1 MAETGRG
8 KAIMVLGATSDAG
21 KSITALAFCRILN
34 DMGYRVMPFKSQNMS
49 LNAMPTPD
57 GHEISMIQTL
67 QCQAARVEPT
77 YRVNPILMK
86 PTSDMRSQVVV
97 EGKVFGVY
105 GVEDYYNDF
114 IPNHSRAILK
124 ENVDWILSHN
134 DIMVMEGAGSP
145 AEINI
150 YDKDIANMGAAEVAD
165 ADCVLVVNMEWG
177 GAFAYVIGT
186 VMLMPE
192 KDRRRI
198 KAILYNNFRGNK
210 EYLDEGIRM
219 IEERTGIPC
228 LGVIPHM
235 DHRLP
240 PEDSESL
247 RGVSSVGEGKTTV
260 GVIRLP
266 RMANFTDI
274 DPFYCEDVKVTFVTD
289 KEQIASCDLIVIP
302 GTKNSMM
309 DMRWMEES
317 GVADEIRSCVG
328 KKPIV
333 GICGGYQMMGRKLHN
348 PKGFEDPDVLEID
361 GLGLFDMET
370 TWDREDKIT
379 VRSKGKC
386 LVTGEDITGY
396 QIHVG
401 RSVTKEE
408 PLFEIESGKEGSCR
422 KDDMLFGTYLHA
434 VFEMPT
440 FRRYVLSIAG
450 HSENDMCQK
459 DYSEGLEENIDAI
472 SVGFR
477 ENMDMDL
484 FKRIAGVR

>member
-1 MAETGRG
+1 MVSDGRG
-8 KAIMVLGATSDAG
+8 KALMVLGATSDAG
-21 KSITALAFCRILN
+21 KSITALAFCRILS

-49 LNAMPTPD
+49 LNAKPTPD

-114 IPNHSRAILK
+114 IPNHSLRILK
-124 ENVDWILSHN
+124 ENVDWILEHN

-150 YDKDIANMGAAEVAD
+150 YDKDIANMRAAEAAD

-177 GAFAYVIGT
+177 GAFAYVLGT
-186 VMLMPE
+186 IMLMPPE
-192 KDRRRI
+192 DRARI
-198 KAILYNNFRGNK
+198 KAVLYNNFRGKK

-228 LGVIPHM
+228 LGVVPHM
-235 DHRLP
+235 EHRLP

-247 RGVSSVGEGKTTV
+247 RGVTTVGEGATSV
-260 GVIRLP
+260 GIIRLP

-274 DPFYCEDVKVTFVTD
+274 DPFYCENVKVTFVSD
-289 KEQIASCDLIVIP
+289 REQLDACDLIIIP

-309 DMRWMEES
+309 DMKWMNDS
-317 GVADEIRSCVG
+317 GMADAIRSMVG

-333 GICGGYQMMGRKLHN
+333 GICGGYQMLGKKLHN
-348 PKGFEDPDVLEID
+348 PHRYEDPDILEID
-361 GLGLFDMET
+361 GLGILDTESS
-370 TWDREDKIT
+370 WDTEEKIT
-379 VRSKGKC
+379 VRNRGRC
-386 LVTGEDITGY
+386 LLTGEEITGY

-401 RSVTKEE
+401 TSVINEK
-408 PLFEIESGKEGSCR
+408 PLFEIESGPEGACREKE
-422 KDDMLFGTYLHA
+422 MVFGTYLHG

-440 FRRYVLSIAG
+440 FRRYLLRIAG
-450 HSENDMCQK
+450 HTANEKTQK
-459 DYSEGLEENIDAI
+459 DYNESLEESIDAI
-472 SVGFR
+472 SEGFR
-477 ENMDMDL
+477 QNMDMDL
-484 FKRIAGVR
+484 FKRIAGVE